1 MEKKRMN
8 KPVQSGEANIAV
20 KVIFFFVG
28 WLCVI
33 LGLIGAFVPILPTTP
48 FLILAAFLFSKSSPR
63 LHLWLTS
70 MPYFG
75 SAIIDWESNKV
86 IRPRA
91 KIFATIGI
99 LLTFSLS
106 AYFAPVAKVV
116 KIILLIIGAS
126 ILLFVLTR
134 KSKID

>member
-1 MEKKRMN
+1 MEKTPQNNGPSKD
-8 KPVQSGEANIAV
+8 EANIAL
-20 KVIFFFVG
+20 KAIYLFIG
-28 WLCVI
+28 WISVL
-33 LGLIGAFVPILPTTP
+33 LGLVGVFVPILPTTP

-91 KIFATIGI
+91 KKFATVGI
-99 LLTFSLS
+99 LLTFGLS
-106 AYFAPVAKVV
+106 AYFAPVTKVI
-116 KIILLIIGAS
+116 KII
-126 ILLFVLTR
+126 VLP
-134 KSKID
+134 SF